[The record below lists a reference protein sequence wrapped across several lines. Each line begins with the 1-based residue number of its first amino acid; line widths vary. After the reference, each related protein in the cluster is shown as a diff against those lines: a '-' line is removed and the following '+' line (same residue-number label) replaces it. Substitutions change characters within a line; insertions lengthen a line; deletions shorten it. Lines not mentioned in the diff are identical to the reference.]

1 MSLSP
6 TIAKAPANTVA
17 PAPYQ
22 FQKIDYKMSY
32 DILVE
37 VNYETEVK
45 LEKTELKLEETED
58 KLEETKRELF
68 KLKQLLSDTK
78 QDLEDTNFTLVDT
91 EWELADTQN
100 ELTDTKKELAE
111 FNQNHISL
119 PPPSVPSNGP
129 SPEALA
135 RLNQFK
141 LDNFSLLE
149 TDFNRVSLERALLEQ
164 ENKALKAEI
173 SQIDFLN
180 TPQDSFD
187 MELQRLQQIAYAKY
201 TALAKTSN
209 NKLET
214 DQALLESSA
223 LCAAK
228 QTYHAFI
235 DHPEELDDW

>member
-1 MSLSP
+1 MSSP
-6 TIAKAPANTVA
+6 TTSEAPATTVA
-17 PAPYQ
+17 PPHPLLNLLP
-22 FQKIDYKMSY
+22 KINYEKAY
-32 DILVE
+32 DELVE

-45 LEKTELKLEETED
+45 LEKTELKLD
-58 KLEETKRELF
+58 ETKI
-68 KLKQLLSDTK
+68 KLKETQREASKLLQLL
-78 QDLEDTNFTLVDT
+78 F
-91 EWELADTQN
+91 
-100 ELTDTKKELAE
+100 DTKKELAE
-111 FNQNHISL
+111 FKQNHISL
-119 PPPSVPSNGP
+119 PPPPSVPSNGP

-164 ENKALKAEI
+164 ENKALKAEM
-173 SQIDFLN
+173 SQIDFLK

-209 NKLET
+209 NKSET

-228 QTYHAFI
+228 QTYHNFI
-235 DHPEELDDW
+235 EHPEELDGW

>member
-1 MSLSP
+1 MSYSP
-6 TIAKAPANTVA
+6 IHPPAEAPATTQA
-17 PAPYQ
+17 PPHPLLP
-22 FQKIDYKMSY
+22 KIDYEASY

-45 LEKTELKLEETED
+45 LEKTELKLD
-58 KLEETKRELF
+58 ETKAKLKATERELF
-68 KLKQLLSDTK
+68 KTINLL
-78 QDLEDTNFTLVDT
+78 N
-91 EWELADTQN
+91 N
-100 ELTDTKKELAE
+100 TKKELAE
-111 FNQNHISL
+111 FKQNHIS
-119 PPPSVPSNGP
+119 PHPPSDPSNGP

-164 ENKALKAEI
+164 ENKALKAEL
-173 SQIDFLN
+173 SQIDFLK

-201 TALAKTSN
+201 TALAKTSD
-209 NKLET
+209 NKSET

-228 QTYHAFI
+228 QTYHNFI
-235 DHPEELDDW
+235 DNPEEHEPW

>member
-1 MSLSP
+1 MSSP
-6 TIAKAPANTVA
+6 TTSEAPATTQA
-17 PAPYQ
+17 PP
-22 FQKIDYKMSY
+22 
-32 DILVE
+32 
-37 VNYETEVK
+37 
-45 LEKTELKLEETED
+45 
-58 KLEETKRELF
+58 
-68 KLKQLLSDTK
+68 
-78 QDLEDTNFTLVDT
+78 
-91 EWELADTQN
+91 
-100 ELTDTKKELAE
+100 
-111 FNQNHISL
+111 H
-119 PPPSVPSNGP
+119 PPSSVPSNGP

-164 ENKALKAEI
+164 ENKALKAEL
-173 SQIDFLN
+173 SQIDFLK
-180 TPQDSFD
+180 TPQESFD

-209 NKLET
+209 NKSET
-214 DQALLESSA
+214 DRALLESSA

>member
-1 MSLSP
+1 MVSVFAPSLFNPSVILNCCPFPPTLSTLPPYLSTNMSSP
-6 TIAKAPANTVA
+6 TTSEAPATTVA
-17 PAPYQ
+17 PP
-22 FQKIDYKMSY
+22 
-32 DILVE
+32 
-37 VNYETEVK
+37 
-45 LEKTELKLEETED
+45 
-58 KLEETKRELF
+58 
-68 KLKQLLSDTK
+68 
-78 QDLEDTNFTLVDT
+78 
-91 EWELADTQN
+91 
-100 ELTDTKKELAE
+100 
-111 FNQNHISL
+111 H
-119 PPPSVPSNGP
+119 PPSSVPSNGP

-164 ENKALKAEI
+164 ENKALKAEM
-173 SQIDFLN
+173 SQIDFLK

-209 NKLET
+209 NKSET
-214 DQALLESSA
+214 DRALLESSA

-235 DHPEELDDW
+235 DHPEELDGW

>member
-1 MSLSP
+1 MSYSP
-6 TIAKAPANTVA
+6 IHPPAEAPATTQA
-17 PAPYQ
+17 PPHPLLP
-22 FQKIDYKMSY
+22 KIDYEASY

-45 LEKTELKLEETED
+45 LEKTELKLD
-58 KLEETKRELF
+58 ETKAKLKATERELF
-68 KLKQLLSDTK
+68 KTINLL
-78 QDLEDTNFTLVDT
+78 N
-91 EWELADTQN
+91 N
-100 ELTDTKKELAE
+100 TKKELAE
-111 FNQNHISL
+111 FKQNHISL
-119 PPPSVPSNGP
+119 PPPSSVPSNGP

-164 ENKALKAEI
+164 ENKALKAEL
-173 SQIDFLN
+173 SQIDFLK

-201 TALAKTSN
+201 TALAKTSD
-209 NKLET
+209 NKSET

-235 DHPEELDDW
+235 DHPEELNDW

>member
-1 MSLSP
+1 MSYSP
-6 TIAKAPANTVA
+6 ILPPAEAPATTQA
-17 PAPYQ
+17 PPHPLLP
-22 FQKIDYKMSY
+22 KIDYEASY
-32 DILVE
+32 DFLVE

-45 LEKTELKLEETED
+45 LEKTELKLEET
-58 KLEETKRELF
+58 KI
-68 KLKQLLSDTK
+68 KLKETEREASKLLQLLFDAK
-78 QDLEDTNFTLVDT
+78 Q
-91 EWELADTQN
+91 
-100 ELTDTKKELAE
+100 KLAE
-111 FNQNHISL
+111 FKQNHISL

-173 SQIDFLN
+173 CQIDFLK

-201 TALAKTSN
+201 TALAKTSD
-209 NKLET
+209 NKSET

-235 DHPEELDDW
+235 DHPEELDGW

>member
-1 MSLSP
+1 MSYSP
-6 TIAKAPANTVA
+6 ILPPATTQAP
-17 PAPYQ
+17 PHPLLP
-22 FQKIDYKMSY
+22 KIDYEASY

-45 LEKTELKLEETED
+45 LEKTELKLDETEA
-58 KLEETKRELF
+58 KLKATERELF
-68 KLKQLLSDTK
+68 KTTNLLMNTK
-78 QDLEDTNFTLVDT
+78 QKF
-91 EWELADTQN
+91 
-100 ELTDTKKELAE
+100 AE
-111 FNQNHISL
+111 FKQNHTSL
-119 PPPSVPSNGP
+119 PPPSSVPSNGP

-164 ENKALKAEI
+164 ENKALKAEL
-173 SQIDFLN
+173 SQIDFLK

-201 TALAKTSN
+201 TALAKTSD
-209 NKLET
+209 NKSET

-235 DHPEELDDW
+235 EHPEELDDW